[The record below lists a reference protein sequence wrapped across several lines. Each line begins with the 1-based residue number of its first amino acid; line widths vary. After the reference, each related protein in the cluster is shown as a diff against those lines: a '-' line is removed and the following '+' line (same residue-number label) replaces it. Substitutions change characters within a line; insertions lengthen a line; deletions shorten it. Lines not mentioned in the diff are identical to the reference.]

1 MARAEIP
8 NKLGFLFEPHRY
20 KVLRGGRGGTKSWS
34 CARAL
39 LTMAA
44 DEKWAPLRILCT
56 REFQLSIR
64 DSVHKI
70 LTDQIALLNLGG
82 MYDVTQQSIR
92 SKIGSEFIFTGLWN
106 NVAKIK
112 SMEGVDICWCE
123 EAEAISEESWSILVP
138 TIRKKGSEI
147 WVSFNPNL
155 ETDATYQRFVVSPP
169 PGAVVVEIGWE
180 ENPWI
185 SDELLAEKDHL
196 YAVDADAAAWVW
208 GGKTRTI
215 NKALVLFGKV
225 VVEPFTPGEDWDGP
239 YQGVDWGFA
248 ESPTALVRLWIYG
261 PDNSPTKTLYVE
273 YEAYGVGVEVTDTPA
288 LFDTVPKAADYVTRA
303 DNARPE
309 MISHCRNNDYPKMIA
324 CVKGKGSVEDGVAH
338 LRGYTR
344 IVIHPRCEHAIEESR
359 LWSYKK
365 NKAGDVLPILV
376 DAHDHIW
383 DAARYALEPVMR
395 QDEVDYEVIVI

>member
-1 MARAEIP
+1 MARAELP

-20 KVLRGGRGGTKSWS
+20 KVLFGGRGGAKTWS
-34 CARAL
+34 FARAL

-44 DEKWAPLRILCT
+44 DERWSPLRILCT

-64 DSVHKI
+64 DSVHRT
-70 LTDQIALLNLGG
+70 LSDQIDLLDLGG
-82 MYDVTQQSIR
+82 MYDIAQHSIR
-92 SKIGSEFIFTGLWN
+92 SKTGSEFIFTGLWN
-106 NVAKIK
+106 NITKIK
-112 SMEGVDICWCE
+112 SMEGIDICWCE
-123 EAEAISEESWSILVP
+123 EAEVTSEDSWSILIP

-147 WVSFNPNL
+147 WISFNPNL
-155 ETDATYQRFVVSPP
+155 ETDATYQRFIANPP
-169 PGAVVVEIGWE
+169 PGSKVVEIGWE

-215 NKALVLFGKV
+215 SKALVLFGKV
-225 VVEPFTPGEDWDGP
+225 TVEPFEPGDHDCDWSGP

-248 ESPTALVRLWIYG
+248 ESPTVMVRMWTRG
-261 PDNSPTKTLYVE
+261 TELYIE
-273 YEAYGVGVEVTDTPA
+273 HEAYGIGVEVTDTPA
-288 LFDTVPKAADYVTRA
+288 LFDTIPDARKYVTRA

-309 MISHCRNNDYPKMIA
+309 MISHLRNNGYPLMIA

-338 LRGYTR
+338 LRGYSR

-365 NKAGDVLPILV
+365 NKAGDILPILA
-376 DAHDHIW
+376 DGHEHCW
-383 DAARYALEPVMR
+383 DSARYGLEPVMR
-395 QDEVDYEVIVI
+395 LDDIDHEVVVI